1 MSEPSASSGPSRQ
14 DFDLIVIGS
23 GPGGAM
29 AAWPAVQAG
38 KHVLMIERGDWVPRS
53 RENWGPTGFVEL
65 TSAWS
70 KDTAYQVLEGGT
82 GPTLGVLATVGGASV
97 FYGGVAIRMREADF
111 APDPEIDTDSGA
123 AWPYGYADLE
133 PYYGRAEQLLE
144 VAGATGDDPTEPW
157 RSTPY
162 PQQLPDLAPVS
173 ARLADAA
180 RDLGL
185 HPSRLPLAI
194 NYTSAPG
201 RTPCVRCGTCDGFA
215 CAIHAKNDVAARM
228 IAPMVDAG
236 LHLAVNTVAVE
247 LTMSGRRVAD
257 VVCVDRW
264 TGAPRRFR
272 GRQVVVAAG
281 ALATPHLLLTSDLP
295 RFNPAGQLVG
305 RHLMRHCN
313 AVVMG
318 GFLQRPAPG
327 GEFHKQLAIQDYY
340 FGHHSVDTP
349 RGRLG
354 GIQQFGTPQLDYV
367 RRYVPV
373 WMRPLV
379 NTLVPHTTGFIV
391 MAEDR
396 PQAANHVGIDR
407 LVTTRF
413 GMPEATVT
421 HRYDPRDLAARRALV
436 GVARRVLKRAGATL
450 SYVQDITT
458 FSHAVGTVRMG
469 ADPARAPL
477 DAWGSFRGIDNLS
490 VADGSVFPRSSGV
503 NPSLTIAA
511 NALRTGER
519 VAATL

>member
-1 MSEPSASSGPSRQ
+1 MSSHLPSTSPPGQ

-38 KHVLMIERGDWVPRS
+38 KRVLMIERGDWFPRS
-53 RENWGPTGFVEL
+53 PENWGPAGFVEL
-65 TSAWS
+65 TPAWS
-70 KDTAYQVLEGGT
+70 RDTAYQVLAGGT
-82 GPTLGVLATVGGASV
+82 GPVLGVLATVGGASV
-97 FYGGVAIRMREADF
+97 FYGGVALRMRESDF
-111 APDPEIDTDSGA
+111 APDPDIDADSGA
-123 AWPYGYADLE
+123 AWPYSYADLE
-133 PYYGRAEQLLE
+133 PYYGRVEQMLD
-144 VAGATGDDPTEPW
+144 VAGVTGEDPTEPW

-162 PQQLPDLAPVS
+162 PQPLPDLAPVS
-173 ARLADAA
+173 ARLAEAA
-180 RDLGL
+180 RALGL

-194 NYTSAPG
+194 NYTPAPG
-201 RTPCVRCGTCDGFA
+201 RTTCIRCGTCDGFA
-215 CAIHAKNDVAARM
+215 CAIQAKNDVAARV
-228 IAPMVDAG
+228 ITPMVQAG
-236 LHLAVNTVAVE
+236 LQLAVNTVAVE
-247 LTMSGRRVAD
+247 LTIEGRHVTDVA
-257 VVCVDRW
+257 CVDRW
-264 TGAPRRFR
+264 TGAQRRFR

-281 ALATPHLLLTSDLP
+281 ALATAHLLLASDLP
-295 RFNPAGQLVG
+295 RLNPAGHLVG

-318 GFLQRPAPG
+318 GFLHRPAPS

-340 FGHHSVDTP
+340 FGHDSVETP

-367 RRYVPV
+367 RRYVPR

-379 NTLVPHTTGFIV
+379 TTLVPHTTGFIV

-396 PQAANHVGIDR
+396 PQAANRVGIDR

-421 HRYDPRDLAARRALV
+421 HEYDARDLAARRALV
-436 GVARRVLKRAGATL
+436 RLARRVLKRAGAKLT
-450 SYVQDITT
+450 YVQGINT

-469 ADPARAPL
+469 NDPARAPV
-477 DAWGSFRGIDNLS
+477 DAWGAFRGLDNLS
-490 VADGSVFPRSSGV
+490 VADGSVFPRSGGV
-503 NPSLTIAA
+503 NPSLTISA

>member
-1 MSEPSASSGPSRQ
+1 MSSHSPSTFPAGQ

-38 KHVLMIERGDWVPRS
+38 KRVLMIERGDWLPRNP
-53 RENWGPTGFVEL
+53 ENWGPTGFVEL

-70 KDTAYQVLEGGT
+70 KDTAYQVLAGGT
-82 GPTLGVLATVGGASV
+82 GPVLGVLATVGGASV
-97 FYGGVAIRMREADF
+97 FYGGVAIRMRELDF
-111 APDPEIDTDSGA
+111 APNPDIDAGSGA
-123 AWPYGYADLE
+123 AWPYTYADLE
-133 PYYGRAEQLLE
+133 PYYGRVEQLLE
-144 VAGATGDDPTEPW
+144 VAGVAGEDPTEPW

-162 PQQLPDLAPVS
+162 PQALPDLAPVS
-173 ARLADAA
+173 ARLAEAA
-180 RDLGL
+180 RALGL

-194 NYTSAPG
+194 NYTPAPG
-201 RTPCVRCGTCDGFA
+201 RTTCIRCGTCDGFA
-215 CAIHAKNDVAARM
+215 CAIQAKNDVAARV
-228 IAPMVDAG
+228 ITPMVQAG

-247 LTMSGRRVAD
+247 LTVNGRHVAD
-257 VVCVDRW
+257 VVCADRW
-264 TGAPRRFR
+264 TGAQRRFR
-272 GRQVVVAAG
+272 GRQVVLAAG
-281 ALATPHLLLTSDLP
+281 ALATPHLLLASDLP
-295 RFNPAGQLVG
+295 RLNPAGHLVG

-318 GFLQRPAPG
+318 GFLHRPVPS
-327 GEFHKQLAIQDYY
+327 GEFHKQIAIQDYY
-340 FGHHSVDTP
+340 FGHDSVETP

-367 RRYVPV
+367 RRYVPR

-379 NTLVPHTTGFIV
+379 TTLVPHTTGFIV

-421 HRYDPRDLAARRALV
+421 HRYDARDLAARRALV
-436 GVARRVLKRAGATL
+436 GVARRVLKRAGARLT
-450 SYVQDITT
+450 YVQDITT

-469 ADPARAPL
+469 DDPARAPL
-477 DAWGSFRGIDNLS
+477 DAWGAFRGLDNLS
-490 VADGSVFPRSSGV
+490 VADGSVFPRSGGV

-519 VAATL
+519 VAAAL